1 MWENVPQVPLDIARI
16 VGVRGVQQK
25 SEQVVCLQM
34 HIPAQS
40 KSQVNSAAT
49 RRAQLPFYIHVHSI
63 RAQPSS
69 CLVCALHAQN
79 VSGERGFHRLTY
91 ATATCLAPCRPG
103 RSLSTPADVLGN
115 FLEAQ
120 AKQRHL
126 RYNAQGSDPVS
137 LDVGPP

>member
-1 MWENVPQVPLDIARI
+1 
-16 VGVRGVQQK
+16 
-25 SEQVVCLQM
+25 M

-40 KSQVNSAAT
+40 KSQVDSAAT

-79 VSGERGFHRLTY
+79 VSGERGTHRLTY
-91 ATATCLAPCRPG
+91 ATATC
-103 RSLSTPADVLGN
+103 RSSPTPVDVSGN

-120 AKQRHL
+120 AKQIHL
-126 RYNAQGSDPVS
+126 RYNAQSSAPYPWTPDL
-137 LDVGPP
+137 LDWAAL